1 MENFSAQ
8 GPEPRHRKT
17 RRKMYVR
24 GRPGD
29 TFDCRVVLSGCVK
42 PFDASLS
49 LCRVCI
55 VAGGKSRA
63 PVVAQPVGKPLLSR
77 VGTKTPWKTRWKNEQ
92 CEKCVI

>member
-8 GPEPRHRKT
+8 GPEPRHRET

-24 GRPGD
+24 GRLGD
-29 TFDCRVVLSGCVK
+29 AFDCRVALSGFVK

-49 LCRVCI
+49 VPCVCV
-55 VAGGKSRA
+55 VAGGKNRA

-77 VGTKTPWKTRWKNEQ
+77 VGTETPYETR
-92 CEKCVI
+92 